1 MFPNVSCCIWLL
13 EFVGK
18 YLKAFGMS
26 SDLENLE
33 VYIVLV
39 LRFDTQTDSP

>member
-33 VYIVLV
+33 VYQGPVGH
-39 LRFDTQTDSP
+39 DTCFLFQ